1 MTVKCLSI
9 RQPWAYWIVNGF
21 KDVEN
26 RTWDTKHR
34 GLFLIH
40 AAKGMTNDEF
50 VKSGSTVRSAL
61 TLQGKPHMPVYP
73 NRNLLEFGGIVG
85 ACILKDVYSP
95 GRYMM
100 PIPWYNQDG
109 YGFQLE
115 QVIKLPFRPLK
126 GQLNFFNVE
135 TTPEESKIIR
145 DAGLLKDLH
154 L

>member
-9 RQPWAYWIVNGF
+9 RQPWVHWILSGQKNI
-21 KDVEN
+21 EN

-50 VKSGSTVRSAL
+50 VKSGDTVRRAL

-73 NRNLLEFGGIVG
+73 NRSLMKFGGIVG
-85 ACILKDVYSP
+85 ACILKGVWEP
-95 GRYMM
+95 GRYMA

-109 YGFQLE
+109 YGFKLE
-115 QVIKLPFRPLK
+115 NVVELPFRELK

-135 TTPEESKIIR
+135 ITPEEESILREK
-145 DAGLLKDLH
+145 GLLQ
-154 L
+154 